1 MAQILLN
8 KVLGLALTDTIT
20 KNTNPEL
27 FTSTTIDGVA
37 GSLTLD
43 YAAGQNGA
51 ATENATYS
59 YTITTS
65 DVAGDIPTITASVL
79 PAWLTLVDN
88 GDGTATLSG
97 TPTNADVGDHSVEL
111 QIFDGA
117 FIDIQD
123 FTVSVSGATITPPA
137 DEGETD
143 LRGSTNPDPELFE
156 NPETDDEYNP
166 DVEAPT
172 HQDQAQAPLIED
184 EQAPPVAES
193 LALQESADGDDQLVH
208 MQDPE
213 IEENEEIIDLTDEID
228 PDSLSEG
235 REDDPSVTFFDN
247 DLYKE
252 IHPSDYLAYNYAAM
266 NEPIPIIE
274 EGFSI
279 LDLDNLDSDDANP
292 LDLNTS

>member
-27 FTSTTIDGVA
+27 F
-37 GSLTLD
+37 
-43 YAAGQNGA
+43 
-51 ATENATYS
+51 
-59 YTITTS
+59 
-65 DVAGDIPTITASVL
+65 
-79 PAWLTLVDN
+79 
-88 GDGTATLSG
+88 
-97 TPTNADVGDHSVEL
+97 
-111 QIFDGA
+111 
-117 FIDIQD
+117 
-123 FTVSVSGATITPPA
+123 
-137 DEGETD
+137 
-143 LRGSTNPDPELFE
+143 E

-166 DVEAPT
+166 DAEAPT
-172 HQDQAQAPLIED
+172 HQDQAQAPVIED
-184 EQAPPVAES
+184 EQAPLIAES

-208 MQDPE
+208 TNDPE

-228 PDSLSEG
+228 PDSLAEG
-235 REDDPSVTFFDN
+235 CEDDPSITFFDN

-252 IHPSDYLAYNYAAM
+252 IHPSDYLAYNYAAA
-266 NEPIPIIE
+266 NEAIPIIE